1 MKYLSGIFRFI
12 TALTGF
18 LAIFFLTTTKW
29 LTATFG
35 KNITI
40 DQILFHL
47 VTPQSGV
54 SLKIVMKIAVFFLV
68 LIAGGGYG
76 FFLFTKL
83 IISPAFSF
91 HCPVFS

>member
-68 LIAGGGYG
+68 LIAGGGMG
-76 FFLFTKL
+76 FSCLQN
-83 IISPAFSF
+83 
-91 HCPVFS
+91 